1 MKVIINGLRWIRVLT
16 FMLLTLLFSGSFTA
30 SAQPKPAPK
39 AVIASDDRSPVR
51 VRYPAPDR
59 LRELQTDRN
68 YQYGR
73 DAPPPENPLARFFAW
88 LWRKMG
94 EFLSSKAY
102 QNVGQYIVLAAIS
115 GLVIYLLAKA
125 EVLGFLFPKRAQSS
139 PLDYEN
145 LADNIHG
152 IDFDTAVDEAVS
164 QRNYRLAVRLLYLQT
179 LKHLADTDR
188 IQYKPDKTNRQY
200 VYELANLPLQTDFEL
215 LTRQFEFAWYGE
227 FPVDETRFGVIRQ
240 QFQSFNRPFASRQT
254 PINDAG
260 STAQTQP

>member
-1 MKVIINGLRWIRVLT
+1 MVKILT
-16 FMLLTLLFSGSFTA
+16 FALLVVLLWGSFTA
-30 SAQPKPAPK
+30 SAQPNVAPK
-39 AVIASDDRSPVR
+39 TIVAPDDRSPVV

-59 LRELQTDRN
+59 LRKLQTDRD

-73 DAPPPENPLARFFAW
+73 DVPPPENPVARFIAW
-88 LWRKMG
+88 LWRKIG

-102 QNVGQYIVLAAIS
+102 QNVGQYVVLAAIA

-139 PLDYEN
+139 ALDYEN
-145 LADNIHG
+145 LAENIHG
-152 IDFDTAVDEAVS
+152 IDFDTAVEEAVT

-179 LKHLADTDR
+179 LKQLTDADR

-215 LTRQFEFAWYGE
+215 LTRQFELAWYGD
-227 FPVDETRFGVIRQ
+227 FPVDETRFGAIRQ
-240 QFQSFNRPFASRQT
+240 QFQSFNRPFASRQI
-254 PINDAG
+254 PVNDAG
-260 STAQTQP
+260 STAQTQS